1 MIFESLFLA
10 FALGSQCAQEQT
22 SAMEVQRME
31 KDESFQR
38 KRFFEDQKR
47 WKTDKFSF
55 CGKMNDLQWNRIL
68 ELLDLIDEGYF
79 PAAYVIDTN
88 SKEKALQRYG
98 LENYSYKEVPFGGS
112 LACIYLKMSDTMD
125 YFDHGGTCRDW
136 TGCDGIYHQAVMS
149 WHSVR
154 ELLKQGKV
162 IIGLPF
168 GNDSE
173 PQTMT
178 TAEAREFMS
187 RKMEERFQKYYKT
200 MRG

>member
-10 FALGSQCAQEQT
+10 FTLGSEKAQQK
-22 SAMEVQRME
+22 SAAIEARRME
-31 KDESFQR
+31 KDKSFQR
-38 KRFFEDQKR
+38 QRFFEDQKR
-47 WKTDKFSF
+47 WKADKFSF

-79 PAAYVIDTN
+79 PAAYVIDIN

-112 LACIYLKMSDTMD
+112 LACIYLKMSDAMD
-125 YFDHGGTCRDW
+125 YFDRGGTCRDW

-187 RKMEERFQKYYKT
+187 NKMEELFQNYWET
-200 MRG
+200 IRG